1 MAIRVISVGRAWGIG
16 VERIRALADFAGI
29 GALHEIRASN
39 KRAVVAAGT
48 RWRMRVERVMPSV
61 FTVVSMGQRAPAAT
75 TARATNPEAV
85 VPAGAARLNAATT
98 VLAVGNAAFACAGAV
113 LGIAVADAVALMLV
127 ETMAVQTSRPKSAA
141 KAFRLCGVMSAPY
154 SSMSQVGLMIV
165 RTLGDTVL
173 R

>member
-1 MAIRVISVGRAWGIG
+1 MISVGRAWGIG